1 MKLYQEILLF
11 GIAIGLLACNSK
23 TQVAE
28 QKPQALFQTA
38 TIDAL
43 MQGVY
48 DGTTSLTDL
57 KTKGDFGIGT
67 FNALDGEMILEDGTF
82 YQVKSDGK
90 VYQPNETTQTPFAS
104 VVKFA
109 PEDSFEVHDLDFST
123 LKALIDS
130 MMGSVNYFYAVR
142 LEGDF
147 EWVHTRS
154 VPAQQKPYPALVEVT
169 KNQPEFDITETTGKL
184 TGFYCPE
191 FVKGI
196 NIPGYHLH
204 FLSDNKQKGGH
215 LLGFQLK
222 SGILKLDRITNFEM
236 QLPESGDFQNSEFKT
251 DRSEELK
258 KVEG

>member
-1 MKLYQEILLF
+1 MKLHQKIIVF
-11 GIAIGLLACNSK
+11 GILCGLFACNSR

-28 QKPQALFQTA
+28 QKPQVLFQTA

-43 MQGVY
+43 MQGVF
-48 DGTTSLTDL
+48 DGNTSLADL
-57 KTKGDFGIGT
+57 KAKGDFGIGT
-67 FNALDGEMILEDGTF
+67 FNALDGEMILQDGTF

-90 VYQPNETTQTPFAS
+90 VYRPNDTTQTPFAS

-109 PEDSFEVHDLDFST
+109 PEDSLKVHDLDFPA

-130 MMGSVNYFYAVR
+130 LMGSANYFYAVR
-142 LEGDF
+142 LEGNF
-147 EWVHTRS
+147 ESVHTRS
-154 VPAQQKPYPALVEVT
+154 VPVQQKPYPALVEVT
-169 KNQPEFDITETTGKL
+169 RNQPEFEIAETTGKL

-204 FLSDNKQKGGH
+204 FLSDDKQKGGH

-222 SGILKLDRITNFEM
+222 SGMLKLDRITNFEM
-236 QLPESGDFQNSEFKT
+236 QLPESGGFQEGDFKV
-251 DRSEELK
+251 DRTKEIKE
-258 KVEG
+258 VEG